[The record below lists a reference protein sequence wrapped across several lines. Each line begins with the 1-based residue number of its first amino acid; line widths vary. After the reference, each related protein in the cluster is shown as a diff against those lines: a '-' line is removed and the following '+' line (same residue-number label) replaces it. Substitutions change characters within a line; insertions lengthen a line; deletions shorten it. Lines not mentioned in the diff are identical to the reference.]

1 MHLAKRATS
10 SNLSNLALIG
20 SFVIGMLFHRNASAS
35 KSFISN
41 SLRQFEKF
49 EFKSKPFSK
58 RSKMNNG
65 KKASAKVKAGKEEFD
80 VNILFMN

>member
-1 MHLAKRATS
+1 MHLVK
-10 SNLSNLALIG
+10 NLPGNWSNLALVG

-35 KSFISN
+35 KSFLSN

-49 EFKSKPFSK
+49 EFKSKPFNK
-58 RSKMNNG
+58 RTKLNSG
-65 KKASAKVKAGKEEFD
+65 KKAATKVKPDKEKFD